1 MRNVSEVLS
10 SVVCPRFGMNQHTE
24 EFGRRLL
31 EMDFQFGLDIVD
43 ASQRQIVREGAMAGD
58 VKTSSNFL
66 DLDVVGIND
75 FWKLP
80 GRRLEVALEAGVAEH
95 LVAGFDGGRLA
106 FYMREDGGDLGHVA
120 AHIGFEVRDL
130 VVGSL

>member
-1 MRNVSEVLS
+1 
-10 SVVCPRFGMNQHTE
+10 MNQHTE

-58 VKTSSNFL
+58 VKAASHFL

-106 FYMREDGGDLGHVA
+106 FDMGEDVGDFGHVA
-120 AHIGFEVRDL
+120 AHISFEFRHLIVR
-130 VVGSL
+130 SL